1 MKYLNAFFGLLLF
14 VSLIACKDDDV
25 QNPNELGGDGN
36 IVQNEVGSTWSV
48 YPEILN
54 SSISGLGVKSSVKV
68 IKSNNGII
76 EVKAGLT
83 FNEKDFRILDSLLG
97 LKGQPDDA
105 KKLILDSY
113 KNEYGF
119 TLDTTDKKNMK
130 LDFTIKAKSTTEG
143 IQDFIGSKG
152 DESKPFTLVKY
163 SDNVGQKYEFTDANG
178 KKTTRTIVYK
188 DTDNNSYQY
197 VMMNI
202 KVTKVEEIKEDPF
215 ISKITYY
222 TNHKFGLVDVY
233 FEFKNGKKANISL
246 VPDNIPLW

>member
-1 MKYLNAFFGLLLF
+1 MKYFNALFVSLIF
-14 VSLIACKDDDV
+14 VSLIACKDVDV
-25 QNPNELGGDGN
+25 QNPNQLGGDGN

-54 SSISGLGVKSSVKV
+54 SSVSGLDVKTSVKV
-68 IKSNNGII
+68 VKSNNGII

-97 LKGQPDDA
+97 LKGQPDEA

-119 TLDTTDKKNMK
+119 TLDTTDKNNMK

-163 SDNVGQKYEFTDANG
+163 GDNVGQKYEFTDANG
-178 KKTTRTIVYK
+178 KKITRTIVHK
-188 DTDNNSYQY
+188 DTEDTYQY
-197 VMMNI
+197 VNWRI

-222 TNHKFGLVDVY
+222 TNHKLGLVDVY

-246 VPDNIPLW
+246 VPSEVDL